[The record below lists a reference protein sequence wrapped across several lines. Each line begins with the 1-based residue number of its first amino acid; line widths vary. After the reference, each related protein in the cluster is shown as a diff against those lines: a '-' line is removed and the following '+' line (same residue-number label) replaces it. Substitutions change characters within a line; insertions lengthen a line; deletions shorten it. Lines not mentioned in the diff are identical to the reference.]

1 MSLRIIIKKIE
12 YFIAVKKSK
21 NYIIITYDDEHDYND
36 GYPIDVLNIDI
47 PQVLITK
54 NTYDADTVLK
64 FNLHL

>member
-1 MSLRIIIKKIE
+1 MTMNII
-12 YFIAVKKSK
+12 
-21 NYIIITYDDEHDYND
+21 YND

-47 PQVLITK
+47 HQVLITK